1 MAVNLTNLDVTS
13 SYLDCEICRLIDIY
27 VVAGKGIV
35 FERGSD
41 DAGTTNN
48 FNH

>member
-1 MAVNLTNLDVTS
+1 MAVNLTNQDVIR
-13 SYLDCEICRLIDIY
+13 SYLVCEICRLIDIY
-27 VVAGKGIV
+27 AVAGKGVV
-35 FERGSD
+35 FERGND

>member
-1 MAVNLTNLDVTS
+1 MAVNSINQDVIS
-13 SYLDCEICRLIDIY
+13 SYLDGEICRLIDIY
-27 VVAGKGIV
+27 VVARKGIV
-35 FERGSD
+35 FERGND

>member
-1 MAVNLTNLDVTS
+1 MTVNLINQDVIS
-13 SYLDCEICRLIDIY
+13 SYLDCEICRLIDFN